1 MSSRLVQLHVLI
13 IVILCKF
20 ETLQHEKRYLKINT
34 AYVHISRNIPY
45 LKYKIRSRFS
55 CEIHSIT
62 DDTLPTT
69 RRPESA
75 DRTARAANF
84 RRDLEAT

>member
-55 CEIHSIT
+55 CESIP
-62 DDTLPTT
+62 LPMTHYQQQEGQNPLT
-69 RRPESA
+69 GQ
-75 DRTARAANF
+75 RAPPISGG
-84 RRDLEAT
+84 T